1 MHAVQ
6 LLHKIVKKSCVGIHS
21 KRLDGL
27 FVAVDALAMNGKLS
41 VTGLGRSLK
50 NKTSHKHNIKR
61 IDRLV
66 GNEKLYEECVALYT
80 TAARW
85 IIGNKKSIP
94 LLIDWSWLPGSQLC
108 VLRASVPTQGRALTV
123 YEEVH
128 PKKMNNNHYVHK
140 MFLQKLKTVIPEQC
154 KPVTITDAGFHSP
167 FFKEV
172 EKLGWDWIGR
182 IRNLTKHRK
191 SKENNWVS
199 CKELQEKATK
209 IPSLFSEVVLSKSTP
224 IQCSIF
230 LYKGKK
236 KGRIAKN
243 KLGVRKK
250 AKASKVCANAGR
262 EPWVLATSLKGG
274 EKIAQKVVKLYK
286 SRMQIEEG
294 FRDLKSSRLGL
305 SLKDSQTYKQK
316 RFTILLLVGMLAILA
331 LFLLGKA
338 GEQQKMQYQFQANTI
353 RKEAVLSI
361 FYLGCQIMREGKI
374 KFNESELL
382 AALKAIRALLIQWEL
397 E

>member
-27 FVAVDALAMNGKLS
+27 FVAVDALTISGKLS

-50 NKTSHKHNIKR
+50 NETSHKHNIKR

-66 GNEKLYEECVALYT
+66 GNEKLYDESIALYI
-80 TAARW
+80 TAAQW
-85 IIGNKKSIP
+85 IIGNKKGIP
-94 LLIDWSWLPGSQLC
+94 ILIDWSWLPGAKLC

-128 PKKMNNNHYVHK
+128 PKKKNNNHQVHK
-140 MFLQKLKTVIPEQC
+140 TFLQKLKTIIPKEC
-154 KPVTITDAGFHSP
+154 KPITITDAGFHSP

-172 EKLGWDWIGR
+172 ERLGWDWIGR
-182 IRNLTKHRK
+182 IRNLTKHK
-191 SKENNWVS
+191 KLKTENWVS
-199 CKELQEKATK
+199 CKELHDKATK
-209 IPSLFSEVVLSKSTP
+209 IPSLFSEVILSKSTP
-224 IQCSIF
+224 IQCSVF

-243 KLGVRKK
+243 KLGVRRK

-262 EPWVLATSLKGG
+262 EPWVLATSFNGG
-274 EKIAQKVVKLYK
+274 EKIANKVVRLYK

-305 SLKDSQTYKQK
+305 SLEDSQTYKQK

-331 LFLLGKA
+331 LSLLGKA
-338 GEQQKMQYQFQANTI
+338 GEQQKMQYQFQANTA
-353 RKEAVLSI
+353 RKESVLSI
-361 FYLGCQIMREGKI
+361 FYLGCQIIREGKI
-374 KFNESELL
+374 KFKESELL
-382 AALKAIRALLIQWEL
+382 AALEAIRTLLTQWEA

>member
-27 FVAVDALAMNGKLS
+27 FVAVDTLAMNGKLS

-50 NKTSHKHNIKR
+50 NETTHKHNIKR

-66 GNEKLYEECVALYT
+66 GNEKLYGECAALYS
-80 TAARW
+80 TAAQW
-85 IIGNKKSIP
+85 IIHNKKRIP
-94 LLIDWSWLPGSQLC
+94 LLIDWSWLPGSKLC
-108 VLRASVPTQGRALTV
+108 VLRASVPTQGRALTI

-128 PKKMNNNHYVHK
+128 PKKKNNNHNVHK
-140 MFLQKLKTVIPEQC
+140 TFLQKLKTIIPQGC
-154 KPVTITDAGFHSP
+154 IPVTITDAGFHSP

-172 EKLGWDWIGR
+172 EKLGWDWVGR

-191 SKENNWVS
+191 LKTENWIS
-199 CKELQEKATK
+199 CKELHNKATK
-209 IPSLFSEVVLSKSTP
+209 IPHLFSEVILSKSTP

-230 LYKGKK
+230 LYKGQK

-243 KLGVRKK
+243 KLGKRRK
-250 AKASKVCANAGR
+250 AKASKICANAGR

-274 EKIAQKVVKLYK
+274 NKIAKKVVKLYK

-305 SLKDSQTYKQK
+305 SLEDSQTYKQK
-316 RFTILLLVGMLAILA
+316 RFTILLLIGMLAILA

-338 GEQQKMQYQFQANTI
+338 GEQQEMQYQFQANTV
-353 RKEAVLSI
+353 RKETVLSV
-361 FYLGCQIMREGKI
+361 FYLGCQISREGKI

-382 AALKAIRALLIQWEL
+382 AALKAIRVLLTQWEV